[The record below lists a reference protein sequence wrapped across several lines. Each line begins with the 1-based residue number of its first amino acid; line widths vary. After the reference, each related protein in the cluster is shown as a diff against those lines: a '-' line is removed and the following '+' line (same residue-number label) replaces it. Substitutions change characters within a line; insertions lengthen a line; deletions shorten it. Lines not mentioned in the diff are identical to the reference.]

1 VTTTAPPP
9 WRFFA
14 TTVREVRRLS
24 PSFVRVT
31 FTGDD
36 LHHFADNG
44 FDQRIKLIPPLP
56 DGGHDHLPTGPDW
69 YARWRDLPGDRRNPI
84 RTYTVRAVRPGRHE
98 VDIDMV
104 LHGSHGPAS
113 RWAAAA
119 VPGSTARLM
128 GPNAEHDGTHGG
140 IDFRPPPHTERIL
153 LGGDETAVPAI
164 SSILAGLP
172 SGTRGEAL
180 LEVPTDEDALKIK
193 FPAGVRVTWLARNGA
208 AHGARLVP
216 ATRAAAGRLL
226 GDQSPVP
233 AGDPLSGPA
242 PATGRGP
249 LGSPAP
255 ATGRTPLDSSAPA
268 VGGGPLDRRAP
279 APGGGP
285 RGTAAS
291 APACDLEDVDVDAGI
306 LWEVPEP
313 ADVSRFYAWL
323 AGEATVIKTLRRH
336 LVTDCGVDRRSV
348 AFMGYWRQGRAESD

>member
-1 VTTTAPPP
+1 MTTTAPPP

-84 RTYTVRAVRPGRHE
+84 RTYTVRAVRPDRRE

-104 LHGSHGPAS
+104 LHGTHGPAS

-180 LEVPTDEDALKIK
+180 LEVPTDADALKIK

-208 AHGARLVP
+208 AHGERLIP
-216 ATRAAAGRLL
+216 ATHAAVRRLL
-226 GDQSPVP
+226 GDQAPTP
-233 AGDPLSGPA
+233 AGALSSGA
-242 PATGRGP
+242 PSSG
-249 LGSPAP
+249 AP
-255 ATGRTPLDSSAPA
+255 SSGAPSS
-268 VGGGPLDRRAP
+268 GAP
-279 APGGGP
+279 
-285 RGTAAS
+285 S
-291 APACDLEDVDVDAGI
+291 SDDLEDVDVDAGI

-313 ADVSRFYAWL
+313 TDVSRFYAWL
-323 AGEATVIKTLRRH
+323 AGEAAVIKTLRRH